1 MILLFHLILLAALAC
16 LTVFQ
21 TNRSI
26 YVRSMG
32 LFLIL
37 ATTLAFQL
45 QSDTG
50 INLGL
55 IMGMGAL
62 LVLGFA
68 SDYYAASL
76 RTWYFRVSD
85 QAIWGLI
92 IGGFLGL
99 FFSSSFNTLSPFI
112 VGSIVGAMIGEI
124 RASGFRSFPQIGK
137 ATLGTFAGVFGMS
150 VKLLLGI
157 EMVYWFLIAASPQA
171 VVYSPESGAN
181 REFISSPR

>member
-1 MILLFHLILLAALAC
+1 MNLLFHLILLAALAC

-26 YVRSMG
+26 YIRSIG
-32 LFLIL
+32 LFLVL
-37 ATTLAFQL
+37 ATTLAYEL
-45 QSDTG
+45 QSDLA
-50 INLGL
+50 INMGL
-55 IMGMGAL
+55 IIGMGVL
-62 LVLGFA
+62 LLLGFA

-85 QAIWGLI
+85 QAVWGLI

-99 FFSSSFNTLSPFI
+99 FLASSFSTLLPFI
-112 VGSIVGAMIGEI
+112 LGSLVGAMIGEI
-124 RASGFRSFPQIGK
+124 RAKGFRSFPQIGK

-157 EMVYWFLIAASPQA
+157 EMVYWFLIATPPQP
-171 VVYSPESGAN
+171 VRNLERTPQYEQ
-181 REFISSPR
+181 ISSPR